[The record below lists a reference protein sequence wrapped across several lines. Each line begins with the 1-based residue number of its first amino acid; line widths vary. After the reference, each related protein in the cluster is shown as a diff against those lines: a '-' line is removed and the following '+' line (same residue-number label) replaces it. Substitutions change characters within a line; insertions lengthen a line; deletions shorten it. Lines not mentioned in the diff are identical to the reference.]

1 MTCRVLVA
9 CSSFPPVHA
18 TAIHR
23 TVAVCRRLA
32 ADGHEVTVLTPIPR
46 AGMSIDEALLA
57 RVPASVRVIRTPEWD
72 PIGAIRAIRPRR
84 QEGRPEAEAD
94 APGEG
99 GRSGA
104 TGSGS
109 AAGRIV
115 DWCSWW
121 LHVPDP
127 RIGWLLPALQAGIR
141 HGRRVRPHVV
151 YSSAPMWTTHLV
163 GMALSKVLGVPW
175 VADCRDPWR
184 ANPFRRFPFRSHDR
198 LDAYLERRMV
208 TAACRVLCNAEPV
221 RADFARRYP
230 RHAGKFLAVHNGY
243 DEAVVGDVRRAGPR
257 PRSGVCR
264 FIHAGVFYG
273 PRSPVPFLRGMAELA
288 SGQPARRQTVRFEQ
302 VGPADFDGRRIGEIA
317 EKLGVAD
324 MVDLTAPLPHR
335 QALER
340 VFDADVAV
348 AAGQMGEG
356 CDLQIPRK
364 FYEYYGLGKPILVTG
379 GTAKA
384 VGALLADA
392 DPDGVWLVDN
402 ADGNADDLAA
412 AMSDIVGRWERGR
425 LFRTREPAADFT
437 ERRMAGQIEAVLLAA
452 CRAGKKVQ
460 P

>member
-1 MTCRVLVA
+1 MTCRVLIA

-18 TAIHR
+18 TGIHR

-32 ADGHEVTVLTPIPR
+32 ADGHDVTVLTPIPR
-46 AGMSIDEALLA
+46 AEMSIDEALLA
-57 RVPASVRVIRTPEWD
+57 RVPPAVRVIRTPEWD

-94 APGEG
+94 ALAQA

-127 RIGWLLPALQAGIR
+127 RIGWLVPALQAGVR
-141 HGRRVRPHVV
+141 CARRVRPHVI
-151 YSSAPMWTTHLV
+151 YSSAPMWTSHLV
-163 GMALSKVLGVPW
+163 GMALAKVLDVPW

-184 ANPFRRFPFRSHDR
+184 ANPFRTFPFRSHDR

-208 TAACRVLCNAEPV
+208 AAARRVLCNTDQV

-230 RHAGKFLAVHNGY
+230 RHAAKFLAVHNGY
-243 DEAVVGDVRRAGPR
+243 DEAVVGEVRRAGPR
-257 PRSGVCR
+257 LGSGVCR
-264 FIHAGVFYG
+264 FVHAGVFYG
-273 PRSPVPFLRGMAELA
+273 PRSPVPFLRGMARLA
-288 SGQPARRQTVRFEQ
+288 SGQPARRKTVRFEQ
-302 VGPADFDGRRIGEIA
+302 IGPADFNGREIRLIA
-317 EKLGVAD
+317 EQLGVAD
-324 MVDLTAPLPHR
+324 MVDLTAPVPHR

-340 VFDADVAV
+340 VFGADVAV

-356 CDLQIPRK
+356 ADLQIPRK

-379 GTAKA
+379 GTARA
-384 VGALLADA
+384 VGSLLADA
-392 DPDGVWLVDN
+392 DRDGIWLVEN
-402 ADGNADDLAA
+402 ADGDASGLAA
-412 AMSDIVGRWERGR
+412 AMGDIVGRWERGG

-437 ERRMAGQIEAVLLAA
+437 EGRMAGQIEAVLLTA
-452 CRAGKKVQ
+452 CRAGRGV
-460 P
+460 PT